1 MSDARPWTNA
11 ALFGALWGTMEISLG
26 SILHLSRFP
35 LRGIIMAVLGLLCLV
50 VLRRLSPIPG
60 VCIMAGMVA
69 AFLKIFAL
77 GGLIPG
83 PLLGILLEAFVL
95 ELLWSV
101 VGLQL
106 ISSIIGGALVLMLTP
121 LQMAFMVWIS
131 AGSKPLLALGKMLA
145 DLFIRWN
152 LPPPSFLRIL
162 LNAAGA
168 AAVAGGLAGWWA
180 WCVATRVLRRMDGR
194 S

>member
-26 SILHLSRFP
+26 GILHLSRFP

-50 VLRRLSPIPG
+50 VLRRLSPVPG
-60 VCIMAGMVA
+60 VCIMAGFVA

-83 PLLGILLEAFVL
+83 PLLGILIEALLL
-95 ELLWSV
+95 ELLWTL
-101 VGLQL
+101 VGLHL
-106 ISSIIGGALVLMLTP
+106 ISSIIGGAMVLMLTP

-131 AGSKPLLALGKMLA
+131 AGSKPLEALGKLLA
-145 DLFIRWN
+145 DLFVKWN
-152 LPPPSFLRIL
+152 LPPPSLFRIL
-162 LNAAGA
+162 IDAAGIS
-168 AAVAGGLAGWWA
+168 AVVGGLAGWWA
-180 WCVATRVLRRMDGR
+180 WRVGARVLRRMDGR